1 MCDVTYRRHGLK
13 IERGIRGE
21 FAETVGVQD
30 RTVKKRIEE
39 RWRSEDW
46 LRCSLGC
53 THLAGF
59 ELTNSAVY
67 QFPRARN

>member
-13 IERGIRGE
+13 IECGIRGE
-21 FAETVGVQD
+21 FAETVGVQAGTI
-30 RTVKKRIEE
+30 RKRIEE
-39 RWRSEDW
+39 RWRPEDR

-53 THLAGF
+53 TLLAGF
-59 ELTNSAVY
+59 ELRNSAVY